1 MIKPR
6 DFTIEL
12 IEKRNLTTDVMF
24 LSFKVPVPFT
34 FKAGQ
39 YVMLKIEQKGVSR
52 WKSYSIL
59 NPPSRKGV
67 IELCV
72 KLIEGGFASTVFVNM
87 KKGDLLPAKGPIGH
101 FVFDEFEQEHW
112 FIGAGTGITPLYSMI
127 LEYVPR
133 NPTKEF
139 KLIFGVRQKANLLFH
154 EEFTKLSME
163 YKNFEYIPT
172 LSRDN
177 WEGKI
182 GRVQKHLG
190 DDLQGKIFY
199 ICGLKELVLETKEL
213 LVSKGV
219 VPAKV
224 KFERYN

>member
-1 MIKPR
+1 MNKPV
-6 DFTIEL
+6 DFMTEL
-12 IEKRNLTTDVMF
+12 IEKKNLTSDVLF
-24 LSFKVPVPFT
+24 LSFKIPASFT

-39 YVMLKIEQKGVSR
+39 YVMLKMELNGVVR

-59 NPPSRKGV
+59 NPPSKKGV
-67 IELCV
+67 IDLCV
-72 KLIEGGFASTVFVNM
+72 KIIEGGFASAVFVKL
-87 KKGDLLPAKGPIGH
+87 KKGDSLLMKGPIGL

-127 LEYVPR
+127 MEYLPKF
-133 NPTKEF
+133 PQKKF
-139 KLIFGVRQKANLLFH
+139 KLIFGVRTKSTLLFH
-154 EEFTKLSME
+154 DEFEKLARE
-163 YKNFEYIPT
+163 YNNFEYVPT
-172 LSRDN
+172 LSQEN

-190 DDLQGKIFY
+190 EDLQGKIFY
-199 ICGLKELVLETKEL
+199 VCGLKELVLETKEL

-224 KFERYN
+224 RFERYN